1 MWTIDDAKMV
11 GFILIL
17 LLSSQVNLRLI
28 IMWSVPFNFNLRDS
42 YYAIGLTHNK
52 VPVGLP
58 VFCNGFEIS
67 GEISKLCVL
76 VPPDVLR
83 DQQRIQKKSN
93 RWKNLFTTLK
103 LSPPRSAGRSLTFSS
118 PLISVHGFMEANT
131 YHSVLNIS
139 VVPRRWPCHNVTMW
153 QCDNVTMWPCHTS
166 CQIRMS

>member
-1 MWTIDDAKMV
+1 MWTTDGAKMV
-11 GFILIL
+11 GLILIL

-93 RWKNLFTTLK
+93 RWKKSQTHSPLLHHH
-103 LSPPRSAGRSLTFSS
+103 LDLQVEASRSPPPWSQCTGSWKRTPTTRFSTYPSSLAGD
-118 PLISVHGFMEANT
+118 P
-131 YHSVLNIS
+131 
-139 VVPRRWPCHNVTMW
+139 VTI
-153 QCDNVTMWPCHTS
+153 QCDNQTWDLLKTLHR
-166 CQIRMS
+166 QIFRP

>member
-1 MWTIDDAKMV
+1 MWTIDGAKLV
-11 GFILIL
+11 GLILIL

-52 VPVGLP
+52 VSVGLP
-58 VFCNGFEIS
+58 VFCNGFDFS

-93 RWKNLFTTLK
+93 RWKNHK
-103 LSPPRSAGRSLTFSS
+103 LSPISTLSPLRSPGRSLTFSS

-139 VVPRRWPCHNVTMW
+139 VVPRR
-153 QCDNVTMWPCHTS
+153 
-166 CQIRMS
+166 